1 MNASANHYDLVVI
14 GTGTAAGAAAVRC
27 RSAGWRVAMIDSRP
41 FGGTCALRGCDP
53 KKVLLAAAEA
63 VDAAA
68 RLAAKGVVRAPPQI
82 DWPALMRFKRSFTDP
97 VPESRRRKY
106 AELGIDAREGRARLA
121 GRAAVTVNGATLH
134 TRHILIA
141 SGAEPVPLPIE
152 GAELLATSDD
162 FLSLERLPRRIGLVG
177 GGYIA
182 FEFAHIAARAGAQVT
197 MFQRGEQALP
207 QFDPALV
214 DALIM
219 HSRRLGIDVRLGCEV
234 GALRK
239 GRDGV
244 VMQVRHGDEA
254 LEATV
259 DLAVH
264 AAGRRPAV
272 EALDLEAGG
281 VAHHGAALRLN
292 EFLQSES
299 NPAVYAAGDAA
310 ATRLPLTPVASLE
323 GETVAANLLEGNRHR
338 VDYRGIPSV
347 VFTLPP
353 LARVGLSAAE
363 AAAAGLDVETRHAL
377 VPDWY
382 TARRVNE
389 PCYGYR
395 TLVERGSGRLLGAH
409 LVGPDAAETI
419 NLFALA
425 IRHGL
430 TAGDLKS
437 SLTSYPTAASD
448 IGAMLP

>member
-63 VDAAA
+63 TDAAA
-68 RLAAKGVVRAPPQI
+68 SLAEGRRARARPQI
-82 DWPALMRFKRSFTDP
+82 DWPVLMRFKRSFTDP

-134 TRHILIA
+134 ARHILIA

-197 MFQRGEQALP
+197 MFQRGERALP
-207 QFDPALV
+207 QFDPELV

-259 DLAVH
+259 DLAPVRRAPRRAGCGRDH
-264 AAGRRPAV
+264 QPVRAGDPPRADGRRPEV
-272 EALDLEAGG
+272 VPHFLP
-281 VAHHGAALRLN
+281 HCRL
-292 EFLQSES
+292 
-299 NPAVYAAGDAA
+299 G
-310 ATRLPLTPVASLE
+310 
-323 GETVAANLLEGNRHR
+323 HR
-338 VDYRGIPSV
+338 
-347 VFTLPP
+347 
-353 LARVGLSAAE
+353 
-363 AAAAGLDVETRHAL
+363 RHAA
-377 VPDWY
+377 VTRPGEIP
-382 TARRVNE
+382 V
-389 PCYGYR
+389 
-395 TLVERGSGRLLGAH
+395 
-409 LVGPDAAETI
+409 
-419 NLFALA
+419 
-425 IRHGL
+425 
-430 TAGDLKS
+430 K
-437 SLTSYPTAASD
+437 
-448 IGAMLP
+448 